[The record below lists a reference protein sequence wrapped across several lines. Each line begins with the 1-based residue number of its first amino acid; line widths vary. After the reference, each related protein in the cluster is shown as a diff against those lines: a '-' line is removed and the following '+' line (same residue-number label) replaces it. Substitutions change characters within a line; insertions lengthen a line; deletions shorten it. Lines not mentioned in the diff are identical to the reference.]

1 MATDQEG
8 MTRKCGEEVYGQVL
22 LLGISSAYVDTSKPP
37 LKKDEKDTLNNQL
50 DIMDFSMDTNLLSLD
65 TYFSAYS

>member
-1 MATDQEG
+1 
-8 MTRKCGEEVYGQVL
+8 
-22 LLGISSAYVDTSKPP
+22 VDTSKPP